1 MGYDLRYIFF
11 THKAVYIN
19 PTPRKRLC
27 IERNRH
33 RSRAQYALDEEDV
46 VACVL
51 RRCLRGAIA
60 MLSRGDG
67 VSASWSRGTADAIAA
82 AWRETRAAF
91 FAP

>member
-1 MGYDLRYIFF
+1 MGYDLRDVLVTSI
-11 THKAVYIN
+11 VIDGV

-27 IERNRH
+27 VERNRH

>member
-1 MGYDLRYIFF
+1 MGYDIRDVLFCLKGVDFIP
-11 THKAVYIN
+11 N
-19 PTPRKRLC
+19 PRKRLC

-33 RSRAQYALDEEDV
+33 GPRAQYALDEEDV